1 MGCGVGGLAIYLWWW
16 LDWLCIMVS
25 CVGDFRVWFVLVW
38 VGAAGWF
45 LDLPLRFGRFGLVF
59 VMFCVMLTC
68 LFGLRLVVVV
78 CVPSCGL

>member
-1 MGCGVGGLAIYLWWW
+1 MGCGVGGLAIYLWW

-45 LDLPLRFGRFGLVF
+45 LDLPL
-59 VMFCVMLTC
+59 
-68 LFGLRLVVVV
+68 
-78 CVPSCGL
+78 